1 MSHDRAAYLSR
12 RSPMM
17 PSLVCALLACSA
29 CATDVADQPHGLT
42 QNESGLRGGGQ
53 AGSGGGTTATGN
65 GAPSGSHYQLNII
78 GVPKNKTADLTNND
92 GRRIFVPLD
101 GSTKILLGEGDFQVL
116 DANGTDGSAS
126 FQLPSPDADNDGV
139 TEYSVYARALGTPGG
154 SSKTTTCATD
164 PVTGDLYCSVESMVL
179 VRDSGKSSFSNV
191 SRQLLYVYADIDGD
205 GDLDRVPLFG
215 DQLQDYYW
223 QYDNTGLKLAQ
234 LRFYPV
240 ATDVN

>member
-1 MSHDRAAYLSR
+1 MNHRNQFSR
-12 RSPMM
+12 FLDVSAVVA
-17 PSLVCALLACSA
+17 LCALSA
-29 CATDVADQPHGLT
+29 CAGEIAGDDQTDAVDSDTL
-42 QNESGLRGGGQ
+42 GLRSGQ
-53 AGSGGGTTATGN
+53 AGSGGTSTTGN
-65 GAPSGSHYQLNII
+65 GAPSGGHYTLNVI
-78 GVPKNKTADLTNND
+78 GVAKNKTADLSGSQ

-101 GSTKILLGEGDFQVL
+101 GSTKILLNEGEFAVL

-139 TEYSVYARALGTPGG
+139 TQYSVYARALGTPGG

-164 PVTGDLYCSVESMVL
+164 PTTGELFCSVESMVL
-179 VRDSGKSSFSNV
+179 VRSTGKSRFENV

-215 DQLQDYYW
+215 DQLEDYFW

-234 LRFYPV
+234 LRFYPIP
-240 ATDVN
+240 TDVN